1 MQIVGFLWM
10 LLKLLNTWSLTGQ
23 FSQDK
28 TKQLMDVWSLDC
40 RHGLGVRA
48 EVCSCSHCIYM
59 KFRWFANLKV
69 GGNLEGREDE
79 QMNLNWKSSKAAAS
93 TCFFWGIWFLLQS
106 FKERFC
112 IFSRF
117 FIISSLVVTF
127 PSVKFMAHFS
137 EPQRTPNRQFLARCL
152 GIFHS
157 SPCLKQTCF
166 QNSLQY
172 FIGSEDDF

>member
-79 QMNLNWKSSKAAAS
+79 QMNLNWKSSTAAAS
-93 TCFFWGIWFLLQS
+93 TCFFCGIWFLLQS

-112 IFSRF
+112 IFQYF
-117 FIISSLVVTF
+117 FKIFYHFILSSDFPISKIYGTL
-127 PSVKFMAHFS
+127 
-137 EPQRTPNRQFLARCL
+137 QRTPTDTQPPIFGSLPRNLPFLAVFEADL
-152 GIFHS
+152 L
-157 SPCLKQTCF
+157 PK
-166 QNSLQY
+166 
-172 FIGSEDDF
+172 

>member
-10 LLKLLNTWSLTGQ
+10 LFKLLNTWSLNGQ
-23 FSQDK
+23 FSQDN

-79 QMNLNWKSSKAAAS
+79 QMNLSPEILY
-93 TCFFWGIWFLLQS
+93 FFKI
-106 FKERFC
+106 C
-112 IFSRF
+112 

-137 EPQRTPNRQFLARCL
+137 EPQPTPNRQFLARCL

-157 SPCLKQTCF
+157 RCLKQTCF